1 MKIAFATDDG
11 TTISQNFLQAR
22 YYQVVTIE
30 NGEEVERDLRVKPQ
44 QNIED
49 VQQHIPLTGQDA
61 SDLGEEMLSIIDD
74 CTVVVL
80 GGMTRPMHEKIMR
93 YNVRPVL
100 TNKSTVNEALQE
112 FIQGS
117 LDNPYEN
124 MP

>member
-22 YYQVVTIE
+22 YYQVVMIE

-61 SDLGEEMLSIIDD
+61 SDLGKRCCPLS
-74 CTVVVL
+74 T
-80 GGMTRPMHEKIMR
+80 TAR
-93 YNVRPVL
+93 
-100 TNKSTVNEALQE
+100 
-112 FIQGS
+112 
-117 LDNPYEN
+117 
-124 MP
+124 